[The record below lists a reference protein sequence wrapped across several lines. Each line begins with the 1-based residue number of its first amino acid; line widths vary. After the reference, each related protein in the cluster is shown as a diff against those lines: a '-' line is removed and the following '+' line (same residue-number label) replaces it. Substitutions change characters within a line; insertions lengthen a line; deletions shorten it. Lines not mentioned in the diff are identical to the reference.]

1 MKKRFV
7 HILLVLGLML
17 LVNYGNQTVWAAPSE
32 EIEST
37 PAIENEKEEAD
48 TENTLI
54 VSDKVIVEPKKA
66 QFGEQVT
73 FGLTLLEEPA
83 FETIVLNYY
92 SDETKAEKEVALTYD
107 SETHRYTGQLES
119 GATSVGQWQLI
130 QAIGMNKE
138 SEPLILETIPLMNE
152 DQELKQSDFEV
163 LAHPSALLD
172 LSSIKFEPKDVKVG
186 EKLQFSLKTNEN
198 TVVTNGAVVFRS
210 TASIDEEGNHAQLTL
225 QLMYNEE
232 TKAYEGE
239 SSSFTNEMIGEWVI
253 DSIQATDGKGNPF
266 ILYNQFVIEHDRAN
280 VQVQIDE
287 LKKQLAEAQSVDE
300 LDELEQQKQINQ
312 LTENIQQLEKSKDS
326 KEKLLQADLS
336 LGDFTVVEQPIE
348 EDTRPIEEEVPVKNQ
363 EEQVGKKDSDLP
375 LVKPFAPKKQ
385 RDDLL
390 ETNVLDDVLK
400 KEQKPNDNSEKKTAA
415 NESIQSM
422 ESSPKAEEKNSQE
435 ESESTIFSNGTLLIV
450 VAAFVLINGFIFK
463 F

>member
-37 PAIENEKEEAD
+37 PAMEIEKEESG
-48 TENTLI
+48 TENILI
-54 VSDKVIVEPKKA
+54 ASDKVIVEPKKTR
-66 QFGEQVT
+66 FGEQVT
-73 FGLTLLEEPA
+73 FSLTLLEEPA

-92 SDETKAEKEVALTYD
+92 SNETKAEKEVTLTHD
-107 SETHRYTGQLES
+107 SETQRYTGQLES
-119 GATSVGQWQLI
+119 GSTSVGQWQLI

-210 TASIDEEGNHAQLTL
+210 IASIDEEGNHAQLTL

-253 DSIQATDGKGNPF
+253 DSIQATDDKGNPF
-266 ILYNQFVIEHDRAN
+266 ILYNQFVIERDRAN
-280 VQVQIDE
+280 VQGQIDE

-300 LDELEQQKQINQ
+300 LDEIEQQKQINQ
-312 LTENIQQLEKSKDS
+312 LTENIQQLEKLKEI
-326 KEKLLQADLS
+326 KEKLFQADLS

-348 EDTRPIEEEVPVKNQ
+348 EDTGPIEEEVPVKNE
-363 EEQVGKKDSDLP
+363 EEQVLEKESDLP
-375 LVKPFAPKKQ
+375 LVKPFTPKKQ
-385 RDDLL
+385 KDDLL
-390 ETNVLDDVLK
+390 ETNVLDNVLK
-400 KEQKPNDNSEKKTAA
+400 KEQKPNDNSEEKTVA

>member
-37 PAIENEKEEAD
+37 PAMETEKEEAG

-54 VSDKVIVEPKKA
+54 VSDKVIVEPKKTR
-66 QFGEQVT
+66 FGEQVT
-73 FGLTLLEEPA
+73 FSLTLLEEPA

-92 SDETKAEKEVALTYD
+92 SNETKAEKEVTLTHD
-107 SETHRYTGQLES
+107 SETQRYTGQLES
-119 GATSVGQWQLI
+119 GSTSVGQWQLI

-172 LSSIKFEPKDVKVG
+172 LSSIKVEPKDVKVG
-186 EKLQFSLKTNEN
+186 EKLQFSLKTSEN
-198 TVVTNGAVVFRS
+198 TVVINEAVVFRS

-232 TKAYEGE
+232 TKSYEGE
-239 SSSFTNEMIGEWVI
+239 SSNFTNEMIGDWVI

-300 LDELEQQKQINQ
+300 LDEIEQQEKINL
-312 LTENIQQLEKSKDS
+312 LTETIQQLEKSKGS

-336 LGDFTVVEQPIE
+336 LGDFTVVEQPVE
-348 EDTRPIEEEVPVKNQ
+348 ENPEPIKEEVPVKNQ
-363 EEQVGKKDSDLP
+363 EKQVGKKDSDLP
-375 LVKPFAPKKQ
+375 LVKPFTPKKQ
-385 RDDLL
+385 KDDLL

-400 KEQKPNDNSEKKTAA
+400 KEQKPDDNSEKKTAA

>member
-1 MKKRFV
+1 M
-7 HILLVLGLML
+7 
-17 LVNYGNQTVWAAPSE
+17 
-32 EIEST
+32 
-37 PAIENEKEEAD
+37 
-48 TENTLI
+48 
-54 VSDKVIVEPKKA
+54 
-66 QFGEQVT
+66 T
-73 FGLTLLEEPA
+73 FSLTLLEEPA

-92 SDETKAEKEVALTYD
+92 SNETKAEKEVTLTYD
-107 SETHRYTGQLES
+107 SETQRYTGQLES
-119 GATSVGQWQLI
+119 GSTSVGQWQLI
-130 QAIGMNKE
+130 QAIGMNQE

-210 TASIDEEGNHAQLTL
+210 IASIDEEGNHAQLTL

-363 EEQVGKKDSDLP
+363 EEQVGKK
-375 LVKPFAPKKQ
+375 
-385 RDDLL
+385 
-390 ETNVLDDVLK
+390 
-400 KEQKPNDNSEKKTAA
+400 
-415 NESIQSM
+415 IQ
-422 ESSPKAEEKNSQE
+422 
-435 ESESTIFSNGTLLIV
+435 TFHW
-450 VAAFVLINGFIFK
+450 
-463 F
+463 

>member
-1 MKKRFV
+1 MKKRFM

-37 PAIENEKEEAD
+37 PAIETEKEEAD

-66 QFGEQVT
+66 RFGEQVT

-83 FETIVLNYY
+83 FETIVLDYY
-92 SDETKAEKEVALTYD
+92 SNETKAEKEVTLTHD
-107 SETHRYTGQLES
+107 SETQRYTGQLES
-119 GATSVGQWQLI
+119 DATSVGQWQLI
-130 QAIGMNKE
+130 QVVGMNKE
-138 SEPLILETIPLMNE
+138 SEPFILETIPLMNE

-163 LAHPSALLD
+163 LPHPSGLLD
-172 LSSIKFEPKDVKVG
+172 LSSIKVEPKDVKVG

-198 TVVTNGAVVFRS
+198 TVVTNGAIVFRS
-210 TASIDEEGNHAQLTL
+210 TASIDEEDNHAQLTL

-239 SSSFTNEMIGEWVI
+239 SSSFTNDMIGDWII
-253 DSIQATDGKGNPF
+253 DSIQATDSKGNPF
-266 ILYNQFVIEHDRAN
+266 ILYNQFVIERDRAN

-300 LDELEQQKQINQ
+300 LDELEQQEQINQ
-312 LTENIQQLEKSKDS
+312 LTENIQQLEKLKEI
-326 KEKLLQADLS
+326 KEKLFQADLS

-348 EDTRPIEEEVPVKNQ
+348 EDTGPIEEEVPVNNE
-363 EEQVGKKDSDLP
+363 EEQVVEKDSDLP
-375 LVKPFAPKKQ
+375 LVKPFTPKKQ
-385 RDDLL
+385 KDDLL

-400 KEQKPNDNSEKKTAA
+400 KEQKANDNSEKKTVA

>member
-37 PAIENEKEEAD
+37 PAMETEKEESG
-48 TENTLI
+48 TENILI
-54 VSDKVIVEPKKA
+54 ASDKVIVEPKKTR
-66 QFGEQVT
+66 FGEQVT
-73 FGLTLLEEPA
+73 FSLTLLEEPA

-92 SDETKAEKEVALTYD
+92 SNETKAEKEVTLTHD
-107 SETHRYTGQLES
+107 SETQRYTGQLES
-119 GATSVGQWQLI
+119 GSTSVGQWQLI

-163 LAHPSALLD
+163 LPHPSALLD
-172 LSSIKFEPKDVKVG
+172 LSSIKVEPKDVKVG
-186 EKLQFSLKTNEN
+186 EKLQFSLKTSEN
-198 TVVTNGAVVFRS
+198 TVVTNEAVVFRS

-232 TKAYEGE
+232 TKSYEGE
-239 SSSFTNEMIGEWVI
+239 SSNFTNEMIGDWVI
-253 DSIQATDGKGNPF
+253 DSIQATDDKGNPF

-280 VQVQIDE
+280 IQVQIDE

-300 LDELEQQKQINQ
+300 LDEIEQQEKINL
-312 LTENIQQLEKSKDS
+312 LTETIQQLEKSKDS

-363 EEQVGKKDSDLP
+363 EEQVVEKESDLP
-375 LVKPFAPKKQ
+375 LVKPFTPKKQ
-385 RDDLL
+385 KDNLL

-400 KEQKPNDNSEKKTAA
+400 KEQTPNDNNEKKTAA

-450 VAAFVLINGFIFK
+450 VVAFVLINGFIFK

>member
-37 PAIENEKEEAD
+37 PAMETEKEEAG

-54 VSDKVIVEPKKA
+54 VSDKVIVEPKKTR
-66 QFGEQVT
+66 FGEQVT
-73 FGLTLLEEPA
+73 FSLTLLEEPA

-92 SDETKAEKEVALTYD
+92 SNETKAEKEVTLTHD
-107 SETHRYTGQLES
+107 SETQRYTGQLES
-119 GATSVGQWQLI
+119 GSTSVGQWQLI
-130 QAIGMNKE
+130 QVIGMNKE

-163 LAHPSALLD
+163 LAYPSALLD
-172 LSSIKFEPKDVKVG
+172 LSSIKVEPKDVKVG
-186 EKLQFSLKTNEN
+186 EKLQFSLKTSEN
-198 TVVTNGAVVFRS
+198 TVVINEAVVFRS

-239 SSSFTNEMIGEWVI
+239 SSSFTNEMIGDWII
-253 DSIQATDGKGNPF
+253 DSIQATDSKGNPF

-300 LDELEQQKQINQ
+300 LDELEQQEQINQ
-312 LTENIQQLEKSKDS
+312 LTENIQQLEKLKEI
-326 KEKLLQADLS
+326 KEKLFQADLS
-336 LGDFTVVEQPIE
+336 FGDFTVVEQPIE
-348 EDTRPIEEEVPVKNQ
+348 EDTGPIEEEVPVKNE
-363 EEQVGKKDSDLP
+363 EEQVLEKESDLP
-375 LVKPFAPKKQ
+375 LVKPFTPKKQ
-385 RDDLL
+385 KDDLL